1 MSLQKVTVPIDNIL
15 LDPNNPRF
23 ADISED
29 SLNVPEARTN
39 DAMVQE
45 EAYKKMLHPKFDVI
59 TLAKSIETVGFI
71 PVDNIVV
78 KRLADTDKYIV
89 VEGNR
94 RTTAITYLI
103 KEFQRGQSILGA
115 EKIAEIS
122 TLDVLEID
130 PVTAANDYFGM
141 VIQGIRNVSGIK
153 EWDAFQKAQF
163 INNMIDKGKEPNT
176 ISKMLGM
183 QVKDVNRYYKTYSAM
198 MQFKQDNEYG
208 SYFKNSLFSH
218 FDELVKKPALRI
230 YFEWNDDT
238 FQFDNIDG
246 IRRFYDWLT
255 PDEDGNVT
263 FSDAR
268 EIRKL
273 ADLINDPPALTFLD
287 DKNLQK
293 GINYVES
300 KTFNKVVTFDECMNK
315 INNAIDAFKNILG
328 EEYEGKLSDE
338 EVTNLEAAIT
348 EMNGKLQKIK
358 KLKASEQGATI

>member
-1 MSLQKVTVPIDNIL
+1 MSLQKVNATIDNIL

-29 SLNVPEARTN
+29 SLNVPEARYI
-39 DAMVQE
+39 DATVQD

-78 KRLADTDKYIV
+78 KRLGDTNQYVV

-94 RTTAITYLI
+94 RATAIKYLI
-103 KEFQRGQSILGA
+103 KEFQRGQSILTGD
-115 EKIAEIS
+115 KIAELA
-122 TLDVLEID
+122 TLNVLEID
-130 PVTAANDYFGM
+130 PVTASSNYFGM

-163 INNMIDKGKEPNT
+163 INNMVDKGKEPGT

-183 QVKDVNRYYKTYSAM
+183 QIKDVNRYYKTYAAM
-198 MQFKQDNEYG
+198 MQFKQDEEYG

-218 FDELVKKPALRI
+218 FDELVKKPALRK
-230 YFEWNDDT
+230 YYGWNEDT
-238 FQFDNIDG
+238 FHFDDIDA

-255 PDEDGNVT
+255 PDDDGNVT
-263 FSDAR
+263 FSDAK

-273 ADLINDPPALTFLD
+273 AYLVNDSPALNFLD

-293 GINYVES
+293 AVNYVES
-300 KTFNKVVTFDECMNK
+300 KTFNKVVTFDECMGK
-315 INNAIDAFKNILG
+315 INSAIDAFKNILG

-338 EVTNLEAAIT
+338 EVANLEVALT
-348 EMNGKLQKIK
+348 EMNAKLTKIK
-358 KLKASEQGATI
+358 RLKASE

>member
-1 MSLQKVTVPIDNIL
+1 MSLQKVAVSIDDIL

-29 SLNVPEARTN
+29 SLNVPESRYS
-39 DAMVQE
+39 DPVVQE
-45 EAYKKMLHPKFDVI
+45 EAYKKMLHPKFDVL
-59 TLAKSIETVGFI
+59 TLAKSVETVGFI

-78 KRLADTDKYIV
+78 KKLGDTNKYVI

-94 RTTAITYLI
+94 RSTAIKYLI
-103 KEFQRGQSILGA
+103 KEFQRGQSILTD
-115 EKIAEIS
+115 EKINELKN
-122 TLDVLEID
+122 LDVLEID
-130 PVTAANDYFGM
+130 PLTASNDYFGM

-153 EWDAFQKAQF
+153 EWDAYQKAQF
-163 INNMIDKGKEPNT
+163 INNMIDKGKEPGT

-198 MQFKQDNEYG
+198 MQFKQDEEYG
-208 SYFKNSLFSH
+208 SYFKNSLFSY
-218 FDELVKKPALRI
+218 FDELVKKPALRS
-230 YFEWNDDT
+230 YFRWNEDT
-238 FQFDNIDG
+238 FHFDNIDA

-255 PDEDGNVT
+255 PDEEGNLT
-263 FSDAR
+263 FSDAK

-273 ADLINDPPALTFLD
+273 ADLVNDPPASNFLD

-315 INNAIDAFKNILG
+315 INSAIDAFKNILG
-328 EEYEGKLSDE
+328 EEYEDKLSDE
-338 EVTNLEAAIT
+338 EVSSLDAALI
-348 EMNGKLQKIK
+348 EMNGKLSKIK
-358 KLKASEQGATI
+358 KLKASEQGATV